1 MLLATRCPHCETVF
15 RLQRE
20 QLALHDGLVRC
31 GHCQQVFDAARA
43 LVPTEPE
50 AAAAQAAPRAPEQ
63 PAARRLFDATS
74 PDRRPLEAG
83 HRDFTPGAWD
93 MRGPWLDGAIDPKLQ
108 MTSASVSTAA
118 GGAVAAH
125 AAAHE
130 TRNAATDTP
139 AQEASKASDALSVS
153 EASQAARASDTS
165 THDAPPVPETP
176 ETPAGGTPAPGERPA
191 HAWPEANAG
200 APAIRPSDADLP
212 HAGAR
217 EFAPP
222 PRPTLDLDLDRSAT
236 AKHEPDTARASPSP
250 PGDAVEPMLASHAAA
265 AAALAGV
272 PHDRE
277 PRFGA
282 APPARADAEPF
293 AAAPE
298 ADNREHFAMTR
309 ETRTD
314 AARGG
319 LARALVALVALA
331 LAALLAAQLAWWQ
344 RETITIYWPSSEPL
358 FKQACAALGCAVTPP
373 RAIDGLRLDASD
385 LRQLDGPRL
394 LELKVPLT
402 NRYRVALAYPSIE
415 LTLLDEANNITARRV
430 LAPRDYVRPGTRV
443 EAGMPAGATQTM
455 IVRIDTDGIAAS
467 NFRVQ
472 IFYP

>member
-1 MLLATRCPHCETVF
+1 
-15 RLQRE
+15 
-20 QLALHDGLVRC
+20 
-31 GHCQQVFDAARA
+31 
-43 LVPTEPE
+43 
-50 AAAAQAAPRAPEQ
+50 
-63 PAARRLFDATS
+63 
-74 PDRRPLEAG
+74 
-83 HRDFTPGAWD
+83 
-93 MRGPWLDGAIDPKLQ
+93 LDGAIDPKLQ

-139 AQEASKASDALSVS
+139 AQEASKASDALSGS
-153 EASQAARASDTS
+153 EASQASRASDTS
-165 THDAPPVPETP
+165 THDAPPVPKTP

-236 AKHEPDTARASPSP
+236 AKHEPDTARASASP

-344 RETITIYWPSSEPL
+344 RETITIYWPSTEPL

>member
-31 GHCQQVFDAARA
+31 GHCRQVFDAARA

-50 AAAAQAAPRAPEQ
+50 AAAAQAAPHAPEQ
-63 PAARRLFDATS
+63 QPAPPRRLFDATS

-83 HRDFTPGAWD
+83 HRDFAPGAWD
-93 MRGPWLDGAIDPKLQ
+93 MWAPWLDGAVDPKLQ
-108 MTSASVSTAA
+108 MTSTSVSTASD
-118 GGAVAAH
+118 GAVATSAAADEARNAESDAPTQQAREASDTQAAPAPRPGERTTHASPETDTGAH
-125 AAAHE
+125 AAR
-130 TRNAATDTP
+130 T
-139 AQEASKASDALSVS
+139 S
-153 EASQAARASDTS
+153 EAD
-165 THDAPPVPETP
+165 PP
-176 ETPAGGTPAPGERPA
+176 A
-191 HAWPEANAG
+191 
-200 APAIRPSDADLP
+200 
-212 HAGAR
+212 AGAR
-217 EFAPP
+217 EFPP
-222 PRPTLDLDLDRSAT
+222 PPPPTLDLDRSAT
-236 AKHEPDTARASPSP
+236 TKREPDAARASAP
-250 PGDAVEPMLASHAAA
+250 PPRDAVEPVLASPADA
-265 AAALAGV
+265 AAALDRALHDHE
-272 PHDRE
+272 PH
-277 PRFGA
+277 FGEA
-282 APPARADAEPF
+282 APSRASAEPF
-293 AAAPE
+293 AAAPD

-309 ETRTD
+309 ETRTN

-319 LARALVALVALA
+319 FARALGVSVAFA

-344 RETITIYWPSSEPL
+344 RETITIYWPSTEPL
-358 FKQACAALGCAVTPP
+358 FKQACATLGCSVTPP

-455 IVRIDTDGIAAS
+455 IVRIDTDGVAAS

>member
-1 MLLATRCPHCETVF
+1 
-15 RLQRE
+15 
-20 QLALHDGLVRC
+20 
-31 GHCQQVFDAARA
+31 
-43 LVPTEPE
+43 
-50 AAAAQAAPRAPEQ
+50 
-63 PAARRLFDATS
+63 
-74 PDRRPLEAG
+74 
-83 HRDFTPGAWD
+83 
-93 MRGPWLDGAIDPKLQ
+93 
-108 MTSASVSTAA
+108 
-118 GGAVAAH
+118 
-125 AAAHE
+125 
-130 TRNAATDTP
+130 
-139 AQEASKASDALSVS
+139 
-153 EASQAARASDTS
+153 
-165 THDAPPVPETP
+165 
-176 ETPAGGTPAPGERPA
+176 
-191 HAWPEANAG
+191 
-200 APAIRPSDADLP
+200 
-212 HAGAR
+212 
-217 EFAPP
+217 
-222 PRPTLDLDLDRSAT
+222 
-236 AKHEPDTARASPSP
+236 PDTARASASP

>member
-43 LVPTEPE
+43 LVPAEPE
-50 AAAAQAAPRAPEQ
+50 AAAAQAAPRTPEQ
-63 PAARRLFDATS
+63 QPALQRLFDATS

-93 MRGPWLDGAIDPKLQ
+93 MWGPWLDGAVDPKLQ
-108 MTSASVSTAA
+108 MTSASAAA
-118 GGAVAAH
+118 GVAVAAH
-125 AAAHE
+125 AGA
-130 TRNAATDTP
+130 D
-139 AQEASKASDALSVS
+139 
-153 EASQAARASDTS
+153 
-165 THDAPPVPETP
+165 ETP
-176 ETPAGGTPAPGERPA
+176 EAQAAATPE
-191 HAWPEANAG
+191 
-200 APAIRPSDADLP
+200 ADLP
-212 HAGAR
+212 TARAR
-217 EFAPP
+217 EFPLP
-222 PRPTLDLDLDRSAT
+222 PRPTLDRDLDRGAT
-236 AKHEPDTARASPSP
+236 AQHEPDPARTFAPL
-250 PGDAVEPMLASHAAA
+250 PGDAIEPVLASPA
-265 AAALAGV
+265 AAALAGI

-277 PRFGA
+277 PHFGSA
-282 APPARADAEPF
+282 APSRADAEPF

-298 ADNREHFAMTR
+298 TDNREHFAMTR
-309 ETRTD
+309 ETRTN

-319 LARALVALVALA
+319 FARALGAIVALA

-344 RETITIYWPSSEPL
+344 RETITIYWPSTEPL
-358 FKQACAALGCAVTPP
+358 FKEACATLGCTVTPP

-430 LAPRDYVRPGTRV
+430 LAPRDYARPGTRV

-455 IVRIDTDGIAAS
+455 IVRIDTDDIAAS

>member
-31 GHCQQVFDAARA
+31 GHCQQVFDAARS
-43 LVPTEPE
+43 LVPAEHE
-50 AAAAQAAPRAPEQ
+50 AAAAQTAPYAQQQ
-63 PAARRLFDATS
+63 PAPQRLFDATS

-83 HRDFTPGAWD
+83 HRDFAPGAWD
-93 MRGPWLDGAIDPKLQ
+93 MWAPWLDGVVDPKLQ
-108 MTSASVSTAA
+108 VTSASAAAPPNGAAAMQGAAEQTREPEADAPAHEAHEAHDAPGAPEAPEFSETEAQAAQTPSPAERAAHVPPAAAPGAHATRTPDVDLPAVGTREFPPPPHPAPDLDHRVTAEREPE
-118 GGAVAAH
+118 AAH
-125 AAAHE
+125 AFGPRHDDAAE
-130 TRNAATDTP
+130 
-139 AQEASKASDALSVS
+139 
-153 EASQAARASDTS
+153 
-165 THDAPPVPETP
+165 PV
-176 ETPAGGTPAPGERPA
+176 
-191 HAWPEANAG
+191 
-200 APAIRPSDADLP
+200 L
-212 HAGAR
+212 
-217 EFAPP
+217 
-222 PRPTLDLDLDRSAT
+222 
-236 AKHEPDTARASPSP
+236 ASPS
-250 PGDAVEPMLASHAAA
+250 AA
-265 AAALAGV
+265 AAALADTA
-272 PHDRE
+272 HDRE

-282 APPARADAEPF
+282 AASPRTQAEPF
-293 AAAPE
+293 AATPE
-298 ADNREHFAMTR
+298 ADEREHFAMTR
-309 ETRTD
+309 EARAN

-319 LARALVALVALA
+319 FARALGMSVALA

-344 RETITIYWPSSEPL
+344 RETITIYWPSTEPL
-358 FKQACAALGCAVTPP
+358 FKQACAALGCTVAPP

-430 LAPRDYVRPGTRV
+430 LAPRDYARPGTRI

-455 IVRIDTDGIAAS
+455 IVRIETNGVAAS

>member
-1 MLLATRCPHCETVF
+1 
-15 RLQRE
+15 
-20 QLALHDGLVRC
+20 
-31 GHCQQVFDAARA
+31 
-43 LVPTEPE
+43 
-50 AAAAQAAPRAPEQ
+50 
-63 PAARRLFDATS
+63 
-74 PDRRPLEAG
+74 
-83 HRDFTPGAWD
+83 

-108 MTSASVSTAA
+108 MTSASVRTAA

-139 AQEASKASDALSVS
+139 AQEARKASDALSVS

-236 AKHEPDTARASPSP
+236 AKHQPDTARASASP

-319 LARALVALVALA
+319 LARALGALVALA